1 MALDGDG
8 ERLGRRSPN
17 ARNLHS
23 NFLARFNQHFLDKGE
38 KVFDVILEQNPS
50 LYFSSLVQLAKVM
63 KIEVGEAGAFD
74 ARPRPRAEA
83 LEALEA
89 RARRICLKRLRKW
102 ARLTIG
108 WRGCGCSARRTSSD
122 IVSGRAWLRPSPSL

>member
-89 RARRICLKRLRKW
+89 RARRICLKRLR
-102 ARLTIG
+102 
-108 WRGCGCSARRTSSD
+108 
-122 IVSGRAWLRPSPSL
+122 